1 MMMIRAA
8 QQPSVLPLLAWSEQR
23 EIDRLQVQRDQ
34 LKTRIEA
41 LPLRA
46 HKRVELEYQ
55 LRVVTARQLQ
65 LQNDIG
71 DRR

>member
-1 MMMIRAA
+1 MMMVRAS

-23 EIDRLQVQRDQ
+23 EIDRLQLQRDQ
-34 LKTRIEA
+34 LQARISA
-41 LPLRA
+41 LPRRA

-65 LQNDIG
+65 LQNEIG